1 MEAGLGR
8 MSELVRNF
16 IAKVCSMEPERKN
29 RYKPRSPSLRQWLY
43 R

>member
-1 MEAGLGR
+1 